1 MKIKIDTAYIT
12 LAQFLKMADF
22 VNSGGEAKYAVKEMD
37 IIVNG
42 EKENRRGRKLYRNDQ
57 IIVNGDSYTNL

>member
-57 IIVNGDSYTNL
+57 IIVNGDSYTIL

>member
-22 VNSGGEAKYAVKEMD
+22 VNSGGESKYAVKEMD

-57 IIVNGDSYTNL
+57 IIVNGDSYTIL